1 MKLKAFSCFMFCL
14 IISAPA
20 FAEITR
26 CINPFSSNTYKK
38 DQSSLIMQGQYMWS
52 QTIKLNDESSS
63 WTTKITGVSMCSIS
77 SISLQV
83 PKDATPA
90 KYCWCRKITPR
101 LGNWTY
107 SKTSFTDT
115 ENCFSGCAEKCRA
128 SM

>member
-26 CINPFSSNTYKK
+26 CINPFSDRATYDKEP
-38 DQSSLIMQGQYMWS
+38 DSSANNEYIWS
-52 QTIKLNDESSS
+52 QTIKQGTS